1 MIHLFGPV
9 APLPDSFVTGP
20 VLTALGVVIG
30 SVLSFLGARF
40 SAKQAAKSSGRQIE
54 VSERQVDVEEW
65 RGLVADLK
73 DELRRLS
80 ARVDE
85 LEKKRESDR
94 ARFDALEALYRFAL
108 SYIRELLAWGRTVA
122 PAERPPL
129 PPSAIADEVH

>member
-1 MIHLFGPV
+1 M
-9 APLPDSFVTGP
+9 APPTDP
-20 VLTALGVVIG
+20 TALAPILNLAGGVVTAIL
-30 SVLSFLGARF
+30 VFLGVRYTARQ
-40 SAKQAAKSSGRQIE
+40 SSKSSGRQVQ